1 MPSDSS
7 AHRGSASPPQSRSP
21 SPSTHETLTLRA
33 LVSTKDAGVIIGKAG
48 KNVADLRE
56 QTGVKAGV
64 SKVIAGVHERVLTV
78 TGSVEGVAKAYN
90 LIISQ
95 LLVSNPSSPVTPSP
109 STVHTSIRLLIS
121 HNLMGT
127 IIGRNGLKIKAIQDG
142 SGARMVASKDML
154 PQSTERIVEVQGSPE
169 AIGRAIAE
177 IGKSL
182 LEDWERGLGTVLF
195 HPGTSDERSSGNRRP
210 SHGYSGSPYSGSRR
224 SNGEANPR
232 GRASPASPELPHTPG
247 SAQPAANLRTQNISI
262 PSDMVGCIIGRSG
275 TKITEIRR
283 LSGSKISIA
292 KAPHDETGERMFT
305 IVGTPEA
312 NEKALFLLYNQLE
325 SEKERRVGREQQQL
339 EQQD

>member
-1 MPSDSS
+1 
-7 AHRGSASPPQSRSP
+7 
-21 SPSTHETLTLRA
+21 
-33 LVSTKDAGVIIGKAG
+33 
-48 KNVADLRE
+48 
-56 QTGVKAGV
+56 
-64 SKVIAGVHERVLTV
+64 
-78 TGSVEGVAKAYN
+78 
-90 LIISQ
+90 
-95 LLVSNPSSPVTPSP
+95 
-109 STVHTSIRLLIS
+109 LIS

-177 IGKSL
+177 IGKCL

-195 HPGTSDERSSGNRRP
+195 HPGTNDDRSSSGNRRT
-210 SHGYSGSPYSGSRR
+210 SHGYSGSPYGGSRR

-232 GRASPASPELPHTPG
+232 GRPSPPASPDIAHSPG
-247 SAQPAANLRTQNISI
+247 VAQPTANLRTQNISI

>member
-1 MPSDSS
+1 MPSESS
-7 AHRGSASPPQSRSP
+7 LHAEPTSPPPQSRSP
-21 SPSTHETLTLRA
+21 SPSPRDTLTLRA

-64 SKVIAGVHERVLTV
+64 TKVIPGVHERVLTV
-78 TGSVEGVAKAYN
+78 TGPVDSVAKAYT

-95 LLVSNPSSPVTPSP
+95 LVAASTSSPVTSSP
-109 STVHTSIRLLIS
+109 STIHTAIRLLIS

-169 AIGRAIAE
+169 AIGRAIEE
-177 IGKSL
+177 IGKCL

-195 HPGTSDERSSGNRRP
+195 HPAGDDRSSGNRRSGP
-210 SHGYSGSPYSGSRR
+210 GYPGSASRR
-224 SNGEANPR
+224 SNGDGTR
-232 GRASPASPELPHTPG
+232 GRQSPPGSPTPQSPT
-247 SAQPAANLRTQNISI
+247 SAQPTANLRTQNISI

-305 IVGTPEA
+305 IIGTPEA

-325 SEKERRVGREQQQL
+325 SEKERRVGREQQQTEL
-339 EQQD
+339 QD